1 MTKQT
6 STHQYKAGK
15 PAPLIV
21 LTAGHGGSDVG
32 AVNTTY
38 QNKMH
43 TESNIACDMRNI
55 TAHILK
61 NDYGLTVKT
70 DGIQQGNLPL
80 KQAITLIRGAS
91 LAIDFHTN
99 AAANKSATGIECL
112 TVSKNK
118 NTAQVLCQAVAQVTG
133 WKLRGD
139 KGYKLDNA
147 GQHTRLAYAQA
158 GGLVF
163 EPFFISND
171 EDLALWYDK
180 KWLIC
185 RAIADGVADLLGV
198 QKVAS
203 KGVDNEPLT

>member
-1 MTKQT
+1 MTKHT
-6 STHQYKAGK
+6 SIQHT
-15 PAPLIV
+15 PIIV

-32 AVNTTY
+32 AVNTNY
-38 QNKMH
+38 QNQTH
-43 TESNIACDMRNI
+43 TESDIACDMRNI

-70 DGIQQGNLPL
+70 DGINKGNLPL
-80 KQAITLIRGAS
+80 RQAITLIRGSS

-99 AAANKSATGIECL
+99 AASNKQATGIECL
-112 TVSKNK
+112 TLSKNK
-118 NTAQVLCQAVAQVTG
+118 AIGQALCQSVSGVTG

-139 KGYKLDNA
+139 KGYKPDNA
-147 GQHTRLAYAQA
+147 GQHSRLAYAQA

-171 EDLALWYDK
+171 EDLALWYSK

-185 RAIADGVADLLGV
+185 RAIADVIADSFGV
-198 QKVAS
+198 QKLV
-203 KGVDNEPLT
+203 KGDEQ